1 MTCGRV
7 LTYYIIVLYYIGMTT
22 ITIPITS
29 DLNDFINSQ
38 VKIGGASSKADFVRR
53 AIQKM
58 KEDIFVQQILQAK
71 QEAKEGKLM
80 QGDLDKLAKGF
91 K

>member
-1 MTCGRV
+1 M
-7 LTYYIIVLYYIGMTT
+7 TYYIIVLYYIGLTT

-71 QEAKEGKLM
+71 QEAKEGKLLK
-80 QGDLDKLAKGF
+80 GDLDKLAKGF

>member
-1 MTCGRV
+1 
-7 LTYYIIVLYYIGMTT
+7 MTT

-71 QEAKEGKLM
+71 QEAKEGKL
-80 QGDLDKLAKGF
+80 LKGSTHF
-91 K
+91 KIRILQIK